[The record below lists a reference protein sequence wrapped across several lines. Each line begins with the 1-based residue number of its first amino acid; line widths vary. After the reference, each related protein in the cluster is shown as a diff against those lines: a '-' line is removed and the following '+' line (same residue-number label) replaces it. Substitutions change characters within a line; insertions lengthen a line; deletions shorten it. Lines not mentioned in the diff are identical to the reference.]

1 MKRLL
6 ANTIMLVGGL
16 TASSQLLALGLGEL
30 TLQSAL
36 NQPLKAEIKL
46 VDSDGLTKWEIKPS
60 LAAAGDFERAGVD
73 RLYFLTKIKFQVE
86 GNKVVLTSREP
97 VNEPFLN
104 FLVELNWP
112 SGRVLREYT
121 VLLDPPTFAEQEI
134 RPLVNTPQGNTITS
148 QAPAEEEYQIVPAQ
162 QETHLSRWE
171 TEPAAPGTYKVQPND
186 TLWEIALQTRTD
198 RSISAQQMM
207 LAIQNQNPDAFIGG
221 NINRLKTH
229 QVLRIPDADAVRE
242 ISMARAVAEVNR
254 QNHELSGAAQVDA
267 TGRAGQTAAV
277 KGGTDGG
284 EVRLLSA
291 ESENA
296 ESAGASG
303 DSNLAAGDGR
313 QQALE
318 NELAIAL
325 ENVDKSR
332 RENQELRERLE
343 ALEEQINTL
352 QRLMS
357 LKDDQL
363 AIMQVEGADETV
375 AEDAQV
381 DAGQADAE
389 AEAVA
394 PAADVAAVTAT
405 GETAADNAAT
415 PEAGSDEAAASDAEN
430 ALAEAATGEEG
441 VVDFNYADSAEET
454 AAAEQDAAAEAEKEE
469 AEAIARRARIAAM
482 MAEQEEALRAK
493 PTLVDEMIQNP
504 QIPLAGLGIL
514 ALIGVL
520 IARVLKKRKPDTKEE
535 QEEFIAD
542 DVAFAET
549 DIDNDSLNDFDF
561 DEDELATAGTDNEGL
576 EDLDLGDI
584 DEPEQGEYETVA
596 QTEDVISESDIY
608 IAYGKFDQAIELL
621 QDAIEKEPSR
631 SDLRLKLLE
640 VYVEMDEAGAFADA
654 EGELQK
660 LGDRQANEQAEL
672 LRSRLSA
679 PLAPV
684 AAAAAVTGL
693 SLDDEIPSLD
703 DSVSDDF
710 SDGLDFGDALD
721 LSGDL
726 GDEPVLVSEE
736 EDGSLDADSGLEEVP
751 TLDLDDG
758 LDFDLDSAEADVP
771 AEQPEVLPELTD
783 DALGGDDNSL
793 DFDFSEAAE
802 EPVTEE
808 SADVPSLD
816 ETLAD
821 EGEADALEFDL
832 GSLEAPLEETVAE
845 EPEVPAAVEDDDM
858 SLEFDLADAALDS
871 GSEEENSD
879 DLSQLEG
886 ILDGGEASDE
896 LPDLSFDMEGETGFA
911 EAEQDDLQALES
923 ELDAIAGETAAE
935 ETAADEDLDFSA
947 DLEELDSELTGL
959 EASETES
966 AQVAEEDI
974 PLLAADD
981 DLPVI
986 GDDEAVAGGEI
997 DLDELAAADDE
1008 FDFLAGT
1015 DECATK
1021 LDLARAYID
1030 MEDFD
1035 GARELLQEVVQEGS
1049 DQQKTDARELM
1060 DGLS

>member
-36 NQPLKAEIKL
+36 NQPLKAEINL
-46 VDSDGLTKWEIKPS
+46 VDSDGLSKWEIKPS
-60 LAAAGDFERAGVD
+60 LATAGDFERAGVD

-86 GNKVVLTSREP
+86 GDKVVLTSREP

-134 RPLVNTPQGNTITS
+134 RPLVNTPQGNSITS
-148 QAPAEEEYQIVPAQ
+148 QTPAQEEYEIEPAQ
-162 QETHLSRWE
+162 QESHLSRWE

-207 LAIQNQNPDAFIGG
+207 LAIQDQNPDAFIGG

-229 QVLRIPDADAVRE
+229 QVLRIPDAEAVRE

-254 QNHELSGAAQVDA
+254 QNHELSGAAQLDA
-267 TGRAGQTAAV
+267 TGRAGQSAAV
-277 KGGTDGG
+277 KGGADGG

-291 ESENA
+291 ESDNA

-303 DSNLAAGDGR
+303 DSGLAAGDGR

-363 AIMQVEGADETV
+363 AIMQVEGA
-375 AEDAQV
+375 EDAAAEEAQA
-381 DAGQADAE
+381 DAGQAE
-389 AEAVA
+389 TEAVA
-394 PAADVAAVTAT
+394 PATGTAAVAET
-405 GETAADNAAT
+405 GESAADEEAA
-415 PEAGSDEAAASDAEN
+415 EDEAA
-430 ALAEAATGEEG
+430 
-441 VVDFNYADSAEET
+441 VDFNYAEGAEEPV
-454 AAAEQDAAAEAEKEE
+454 AAEEDAAANAEKEA
-469 AEAIARRARIAAM
+469 AEAAARRARIAAM

-493 PTLVDEMIQNP
+493 PTLVDEMMQNP

-520 IARVLKKRKPDTKEE
+520 IARVLKKRKPAEKEE
-535 QEEFIAD
+535 QEEFAAD

-549 DIDNDSLNDFDF
+549 EIDNDSLEDFDF
-561 DEDELATAGTDNEGL
+561 DEDELAAAGSDSEGL

-584 DEPEQGEYETVA
+584 DEHDQGEYETVA

-684 AAAAAVTGL
+684 AAAAAATGL

-721 LSGDL
+721 LSEDL
-726 GDEPVLVSEE
+726 GDEPVLASDDEV
-736 EDGSLDADSGLEEVP
+736 SLDTDSGLEEVP

-758 LDFDLDSAEADVP
+758 LDFDLDTAETDVP
-771 AEQPEVLPELTD
+771 ATQPEVLPELTD
-783 DALGGDDNSL
+783 DALSGDDNSL
-793 DFDFSEAAE
+793 DFDFSDAAE
-802 EPVTEE
+802 ESVAEE
-808 SADVPSLD
+808 ADIPSLD

-832 GSLEAPLEETVAE
+832 GSLDTPLEETIADD
-845 EPEVPAAVEDDDM
+845 PESPAAVEEDDM
-858 SLEFDLADAALDS
+858 SLEFDLADAAPES
-871 GSEEENSD
+871 GTEEESSD
-879 DLSQLEG
+879 ELSQLEG
-886 ILDGGEASDE
+886 ILDGGEASDG

-935 ETAADEDLDFSA
+935 ETAADENLDFSA
-947 DLEELDSELTGL
+947 DLDELDSELTSL
-959 EASETES
+959 EEPES
-966 AQVAEEDI
+966 APATEEEDI

-986 GDDEAVAGGEI
+986 GDDESSAGEI